1 MIEQKMLHPKR
12 NIFQNGMKNC
22 TPKNVYFMRNRNY
35 YTQKYMFFDYCQDE
49 VEEIGNGKECGLK
62 VADES
67 INFESGD
74 QIICYNIRLQRDK
87 TSWDPGF

>member
-1 MIEQKMLHPKR
+1 
-12 NIFQNGMKNC
+12 
-22 TPKNVYFMRNRNY
+22 
-35 YTQKYMFFDYCQDE
+35 MFFDYCQDE
-49 VEEIGNGKECGLK
+49 VEEVGNGKECGLK